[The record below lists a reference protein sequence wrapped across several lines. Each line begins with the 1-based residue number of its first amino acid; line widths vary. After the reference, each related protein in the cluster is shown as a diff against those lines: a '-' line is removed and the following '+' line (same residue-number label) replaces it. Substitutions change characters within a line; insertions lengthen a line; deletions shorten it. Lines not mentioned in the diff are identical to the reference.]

1 MTPVLLGGPLGWGEG
16 AKVFGFGPNSLLPA
30 VWSVSSSSD
39 TWLGLGCV
47 TFLLVDWAGS
57 PWCCSHRE
65 VSGRFSSGLHRDTAL
80 PSFQRWKLKGKSAS
94 CQACL
99 SPGARASFPRG
110 LLSGP
115 SPSGWPSRLTSEQ
128 PVSGADREGRRRD
141 GVFLSQEKQ
150 GSGRRGSVCVLEPAA
165 VP

>member
-1 MTPVLLGGPLGWGEG
+1 MAPVLLGGPLGWGEG
-16 AKVFGFGPNSLLPA
+16 AEVFGFGPNSLFPA

-39 TWLGLGCV
+39 TWLRLGCV

-57 PWCCSHRE
+57 PWCCSHRG
-65 VSGRFSSGLHRDTAL
+65 VSGRFSSGLHRDAAL
-80 PSFQRWKLKGKSAS
+80 PSFQRWKLKGESAS

-128 PVSGADREGRRRD
+128 PVSGRD
-141 GVFLSQEKQ
+141 
-150 GSGRRGSVCVLEPAA
+150 
-165 VP
+165 